1 MGLDEAEV
9 YGTVLKE
16 TEDAILVDFGLDEV
30 WLPKSHVSDYPDVE
44 ESGEITMSYW
54 LALDKELI

>member
-1 MGLDEAEV
+1 MELDEAEV
-9 YGTVLKE
+9 YGMVLKE
-16 TEDAILVDFGLDEV
+16 TEEVILVDFGHDEI

-54 LALDKELI
+54 LAMDKDLI